1 MRTTKRFTPKVLDR
15 FRVQGRGKGIFEDYV
30 PWHRV
35 SRGDPASQGRSHLQ
49 VWQGRQHE
57 LLSDKEWVGL
67 MFAIMTPGVVDI
79 REQFPLSLESSR
91 HELSHYDI
99 RITGDFPGTLE
110 LARNLGFKRPMTYG
124 EGQPA
129 PWVMTT
135 DLLITFELAS
145 VQKQLLAVAFKT
157 ANEISKRRVHE
168 LLAIEK
174 AYWDARGAQWILIT
188 PSQYDLQVALRLRDS
203 IPHALG
209 PTVNP
214 TLIAKAL
221 DVTIQNQGNSLTRI
235 LQEIIP
241 FAGDMTAAQGA
252 FWQGVWQGI
261 IPISLRRGW
270 RPHLPV
276 HLLSHEDFLDLN
288 PIASRRSAWL

>member
-15 FRVQGRGKGIFEDYV
+15 FRAQRRGTGIFDDYK

-35 SRGDPASQGRSHLQ
+35 SRGDPASRGRSHLQ
-49 VWQGRQHE
+49 RWQGRQHE

-67 MFAIMTPGVVDI
+67 MFAIMTPHVVDI
-79 REQFPLSLESSR
+79 REQFPLSIEPSR
-91 HELSHYDI
+91 HELSNYDI
-99 RITGDFPGTLE
+99 RIVGDFPGTDKI
-110 LARNLGFKRPMTYG
+110 ARKLGFKHPRTHG
-124 EGQPA
+124 DGQSV

-145 VQKQLLAVAFKT
+145 GEKQLLAVAFK
-157 ANEISKRRVHE
+157 AAGEEYKKRTHE
-168 LLAIEK
+168 LLALEK
-174 AYWDARGAQWILIT
+174 AYWQERNVEWLLIT
-188 PSQYDLQVALRLRDS
+188 PQQYNHQVALRLRDS
-203 IPHALG
+203 IPHALSPSADAG
-209 PTVNP
+209 
-214 TLIAKAL
+214 LIAKAL
-221 DVTIQNQGNSLTRI
+221 AVTIQHQGYSLTRI

-261 IPISLRRGW
+261 IPVDLRRGW

-276 HLLSHEDFLDLN
+276 HLLPHEDFLDLN

>member
-15 FRVQGRGKGIFEDYV
+15 FRAQGRGTGIFDDYK

-35 SRGDPASQGRSHLQ
+35 SRGDPASRGRSHLQ
-49 VWQGRQHE
+49 KWQGRQHE

-79 REQFPLSLESSR
+79 REQFPLSLEPSR

-124 EGQPA
+124 EGQSA

-135 DLLITFELAS
+135 DLLIALDRAS
-145 VQKQLLAVAFKT
+145 GEKQLLAVAVKT
-157 ANEISKRRVHE
+157 ANGASNKRALQ

-174 AYWDARGAQWILIT
+174 AYWNVRGVKWILIT
-188 PSQYDLQVALRLRDS
+188 PRQYDHQVALRLRDS
-203 IPHALG
+203 IPHALS
-209 PTVNP
+209 PSADAW
-214 TLIAKAL
+214 LIAKAQS
-221 DVTIQNQGNSLTRI
+221 VTIQHQGYSLTRI
-235 LQEIIP
+235 LHEIIF

-261 IPISLRRGW
+261 IPIDLRRGW

-276 HLLSHEDFLDLN
+276 HLLPYENFLELN
-288 PIASRRSAWL
+288 PIASRRTAWI